1 MKAHGAAVVCL
12 VPQRGS
18 GVVPCRVPHHRPEG
32 IHPAQLRGD
41 VHRGDRI
48 VRPHAHL
55 SRCTRGCWGGVLLFL
70 PSVDHAVCF
79 CCRWF
84 FKNISRNEAMRR
96 LLSPGNTQGS
106 FLIRES
112 ETTPG
117 KSLHCLC
124 VPYHQPGLILPP
136 RDESFSHKP
145 LPVSCITSQFH
156 CSFCHSSTSFKSLWW
171 HVEADPFTRS
181 SPPTAE
187 ALVGRRNRH
196 RF

>member
-1 MKAHGAAVVCL
+1 MVLLWCVWCL
-12 VPQRGS
+12 REDPEWYLAESLTTGQRGYIPHNFVAMS
-18 GVVPCRVPHHRPEG
+18 TVETESYVLTPISRGARVGV
-32 IHPAQLRGD
+32 
-41 VHRGDRI
+41 
-48 VRPHAHL
+48 
-55 SRCTRGCWGGVLLFL
+55 GGGGLLFL

-124 VPYHQPGLILPP
+124 VPYYQPGLILPP

-171 HVEADPFTRS
+171 HVKADPFTRS